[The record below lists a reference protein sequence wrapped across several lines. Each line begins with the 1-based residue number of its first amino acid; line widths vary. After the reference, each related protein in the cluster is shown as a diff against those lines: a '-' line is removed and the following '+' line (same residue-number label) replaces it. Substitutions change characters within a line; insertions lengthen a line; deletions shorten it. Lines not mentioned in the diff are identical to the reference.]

1 MIVLKFGGTSV
12 GSSSAIRRVGC
23 IIQERLERQPFV
35 VVSAVGGVTDR
46 LFELRDLCLEE
57 QAWEDSFANLCEI
70 HRTIMEELELD
81 AQLVDG
87 LLEELKSLLG
97 ELAAAGECTPK
108 ALDHLVSFGERMSS
122 RLVAGH
128 LQTLGIE
135 SCAVDAFDAGLV
147 TDGRFQRA
155 RPLDDVNSR
164 IQEACRSLAGVVVA
178 TGYIARDEEGNITT
192 LGRGGSD
199 YTASIFGAAL
209 GSEEIQIW
217 TDVDGVMTADP
228 RIVEN
233 ARPLATL
240 SFEEAA
246 ELAFYGARV
255 IHPATMIPAVDQD
268 IPIRVLNTHRPDFPG
283 TLILADLAEDARG
296 VKSITSKSHVSV
308 VNIVAPR
315 MLDQYGFLARVA
327 DVFSRFE
334 VVVDI
339 IATSEVSIAFTT
351 QGRGQLDSAI
361 GELKEFCRVD
371 VYHDREQ
378 ISVVGEDIRDR
389 IGFASEVFDVLGE
402 LKVNVELIS
411 FGATRINLSFL
422 VGEGQAADVVRG
434 LHRRLFE
441 S

>member
-1 MIVLKFGGTSV
+1 VIVLKFGGTSV
-12 GSSSAIRRVGC
+12 GNSTAIRRVG
-23 IIQERLERQPFV
+23 IIIKARLERAPFV

-46 LFELRDLCLEE
+46 LFELRDLSLQGQLWEESLER
-57 QAWEDSFANLCEI
+57 LCGLHREI
-70 HRTIMEELELD
+70 LAELEID
-81 AQLVDG
+81 VQLVDG
-87 LLEELKSLLG
+87 LLAELKILL
-97 ELAAAGECTPK
+97 EEIAAAGECDGR
-108 ALDHLVSFGERMSS
+108 ALDHLVSFGERMSA
-122 RLVAGH
+122 RILAAH
-128 LQTLGIE
+128 LQAEGID
-135 SCAVDAFDAGLV
+135 SIAVDAFDAGLV
-147 TDGRFQRA
+147 TDSRPQRA

-164 IQEACRSLAGVVVA
+164 IQEACKTLEGVVVA

-209 GSEEIQIW
+209 GAEEIQIW

-228 RIVEN
+228 RIVEK
-233 ARPLATL
+233 ASPLDTL

-283 TLILADLAEDARG
+283 TLILGDLEEADRG
-296 VKSITSKSHVSV
+296 VKSITSKSHISV

-315 MLDQYGFLARVA
+315 MLDQYGFLAQVA
-327 DVFSRFE
+327 NVFSRFE

-351 QGRGQLDSAI
+351 QRGENLDPAI
-361 GELKEFCRVD
+361 AELREFSRVE

-378 ISVVGEDIRDR
+378 VSVVGEDIRDR
-389 IGFASEVFDVLGE
+389 IGFASEVFDVLGN
-402 LKVNVELIS
+402 LNVNIELIS

-422 VGEGQAADVVRG
+422 VGKGQAGDVVRG
-434 LHRRLFE
+434 LHERLFE
-441 S
+441 Q

>member
-1 MIVLKFGGTSV
+1 
-12 GSSSAIRRVGC
+12 
-23 IIQERLERQPFV
+23 
-35 VVSAVGGVTDR
+35 
-46 LFELRDLCLEE
+46 
-57 QAWEDSFANLCEI
+57 
-70 HRTIMEELELD
+70 
-81 AQLVDG
+81 
-87 LLEELKSLLG
+87 
-97 ELAAAGECTPK
+97 
-108 ALDHLVSFGERMSS
+108 
-122 RLVAGH
+122 
-128 LQTLGIE
+128 
-135 SCAVDAFDAGLV
+135 
-147 TDGRFQRA
+147 
-155 RPLDDVNSR
+155 
-164 IQEACRSLAGVVVA
+164 
-178 TGYIARDEEGNITT
+178 
-192 LGRGGSD
+192 
-199 YTASIFGAAL
+199 
-209 GSEEIQIW
+209 
-217 TDVDGVMTADP
+217 MTADP

-283 TLILADLAEDARG
+283 TLILADLAEDALG

-308 VNIVAPR
+308 VNVVAPR

-361 GELKEFCRVD
+361 DELKEFCRVD

-434 LHRRLFE
+434 LHKRLFE

>member
-1 MIVLKFGGTSV
+1 
-12 GSSSAIRRVGC
+12 
-23 IIQERLERQPFV
+23 
-35 VVSAVGGVTDR
+35 
-46 LFELRDLCLEE
+46 
-57 QAWEDSFANLCEI
+57 
-70 HRTIMEELELD
+70 
-81 AQLVDG
+81 
-87 LLEELKSLLG
+87 
-97 ELAAAGECTPK
+97 
-108 ALDHLVSFGERMSS
+108 
-122 RLVAGH
+122 
-128 LQTLGIE
+128 
-135 SCAVDAFDAGLV
+135 
-147 TDGRFQRA
+147 
-155 RPLDDVNSR
+155 
-164 IQEACRSLAGVVVA
+164 
-178 TGYIARDEEGNITT
+178 
-192 LGRGGSD
+192 
-199 YTASIFGAAL
+199 
-209 GSEEIQIW
+209 
-217 TDVDGVMTADP
+217 MTADP

-283 TLILADLAEDARG
+283 TLILADLAEDALG

-308 VNIVAPR
+308 VNVVAPR

-327 DVFSRFE
+327 DVFSHFE

-351 QGRGQLDSAI
+351 QGGGQLDSAI

-434 LHRRLFE
+434 LHKRLFE